1 MPASSVPW
9 ALKLCIYCM
18 VDPDKQG
25 KLNFSGGGFK
35 ISCTSSFTFLTIGP
49 YHCFV
54 VYLKSA
60 LIIAGN

>member
-9 ALKLCIYCM
+9 ALKLCIDCM

-35 ISCTSSFTFLTIGP
+35 ISCTSSFT

-54 VYLKSA
+54 VYIKSA